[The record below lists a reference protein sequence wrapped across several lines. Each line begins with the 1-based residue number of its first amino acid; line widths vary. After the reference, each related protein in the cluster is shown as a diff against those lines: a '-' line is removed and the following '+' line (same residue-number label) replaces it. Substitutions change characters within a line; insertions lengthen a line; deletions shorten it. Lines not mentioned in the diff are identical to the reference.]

1 MEEFWTE
8 FVTVLLK
15 VIIAALLPVALHCA
29 VVALGAHRRGDN
41 VLLRP
46 SMQLATINWMLR
58 TLVMAAEQSWL
69 RDEVLRQGEEK
80 REWVLAEARRWLEEV
95 GFPVDVQAIEEELE
109 LIVERA

>member
-46 SMQLATINWMLR
+46 SMQLATINWVSQ
-58 TLVMAAEQSWL
+58 TQVMAAEQSGL
-69 RDEVLRQGEEK
+69 RDEILRRGEAK
-80 REWVLAEARRWLEEV
+80 KEWGLAEARRRLEQV
-95 GFPVDVQAIEEELE
+95 GPPVDVQAIDDEME